1 MCLAQTDTEAMSS
14 LVVLDRPSL
23 GAGRQSMQAAEKGER
38 EQGSK
43 GEKGDAQGQV
53 EQP

>member
-1 MCLAQTDTEAMSS
+1 MSS